1 MYTPK
6 KLQLNKFVAVKCPS
20 PKDLYQRIGQR
31 MPNID
36 NMSNDGSSYDNPV
49 DFNLSGIQQLEKMAN
64 QEKINLYNE
73 YQEALRKE
81 AESKKVEPTEEN
93 HT

>member
-6 KLQLNKFVAVKCPS
+6 KLQLNKFVAVKCPK
-20 PKDLYQRIGQR
+20 PKDLFQRIGQR
-31 MPNID
+31 MPNMN
-36 NMSNDGSSYDNPV
+36 NMSNDGTSYDNPV

-73 YQEALRKE
+73 YAEAKRKE
-81 AESKKVEPTEEN
+81 SESKFTETEDLSK
-93 HT
+93 